1 MIKYEILEDKKI
13 EYERTTLYRVKAL
26 KDFANV
32 KKGDL
37 GGYVENYNNLS
48 QEDNCWIYDNAKV
61 YGNARVYDNAKIY
74 DNAKVH
80 GNSKVYDYAK
90 VFDNAEVYGSA
101 KVFGYAKVFDNAEI
115 FGNAEISGH
124 AKVFDYAEVYNY
136 AKVYDNARVF
146 NHAEVYDDAKIYDNA
161 RVFDYAMVFGNVE
174 IYNDNTIIG
183 KVCCNFENI
192 IEIQNPKGRFVTGI
206 LKDDE
211 IYYSVGC
218 QINITEKEF
227 RYRIENTNRGIEY
240 NPHRLEYYKIIDM
253 IKLYFG
259 K

>member
-1 MIKYEILEDKKI
+1 MIKYEILEDKII
-13 EYERTTLYRVKAL
+13 EYNGKILCKIKAL

-61 YGNARVYDNAKIY
+61 YDDARVF
-74 DNAKVH
+74 
-80 GNSKVYDYAK
+80 GNAK

-115 FGNAEISGH
+115 FGNAEIYGH
-124 AKVFDYAEVYNY
+124 AKVYEYAM
-136 AKVYDNARVF
+136 VF
-146 NHAEVYDDAKIYDNA
+146 ENA

-183 KVCCNFENI
+183 KVCCNFDKI
-192 IEIQNPKGRFVTGI
+192 FEIQNPKGRLVTGI

-218 QINITEKEF
+218 QINITEEEF

-240 NPHRLEYYKIIDM
+240 NPHRVEYYKIIDM

>member
-13 EYERTTLYRVKAL
+13 EYKGKTLYRIRAL
-26 KDFANV
+26 KDFDDV

-37 GGYVENYNNLS
+37 GGYIENHNNLS
-48 QEDNCWIYDNAKV
+48 QKGNCWIYDDAKVYDDARVFGNARVYEDAEVYENAEVFKNAKVYENAGVYENAMVFENAKV
-61 YGNARVYDNAKIY
+61 YGYAKVHE
-74 DNAKVH
+74 NAKVF
-80 GNSKVYDYAK
+80 G
-90 VFDNAEVYGSA
+90 NAEVYGYA
-101 KVFGYAKVFDNAEI
+101 EVFGYT
-115 FGNAEISGH
+115 
-124 AKVFDYAEVYNY
+124 
-136 AKVYDNARVF
+136 
-146 NHAEVYDDAKIYDNA
+146 
-161 RVFDYAMVFGNVE
+161 MVSN
-174 IYNDNTIIG
+174 NTIIG
-183 KVCCNFENI
+183 KVCCNFDKI
-192 IEIQNPKGRFVTGI
+192 FEIQNPKGRLVTGI

-218 QINITEKEF
+218 QINITEEEF

>member
-13 EYERTTLYRVKAL
+13 EYNGKFLCKIKAL

-37 GGYVENYNNLS
+37 GGYIEDYNNLS
-48 QEDNCWIYDNAKV
+48 QRSNCWIFNNAKVYDNARICENARVYEDAEVYENAEVFKNAKVYDNAKV
-61 YGNARVYDNAKIY
+61 YGNAKVYENAGVY
-74 DNAKVH
+74 ENAMVFENAKVY
-80 GNSKVYDYAK
+80 GYAK
-90 VFDNAEVYGSA
+90 VHENAKVYGNAEVYGYA
-101 KVFGYAKVFDNAEI
+101 EVFGYT
-115 FGNAEISGH
+115 
-124 AKVFDYAEVYNY
+124 
-136 AKVYDNARVF
+136 
-146 NHAEVYDDAKIYDNA
+146 
-161 RVFDYAMVFGNVE
+161 MVSN
-174 IYNDNTIIG
+174 NTIIG
-183 KVCCNFENI
+183 KVCCNFDKI
-192 IEIQNPKGRFVTGI
+192 FEIQNPKGRLVTGI

-218 QINITEKEF
+218 QINITEEEF

>member
-13 EYERTTLYRVKAL
+13 EYNGKFLCKIKAL

-61 YGNARVYDNAKIY
+61 
-74 DNAKVH
+74 
-80 GNSKVYDYAK
+80 
-90 VFDNAEVYGSA
+90 FDNAEVYGDA

-124 AKVFDYAEVYNY
+124 AKVFDYAEVYDY
-136 AKVYDNARVF
+136 
-146 NHAEVYDDAKIYDNA
+146 AKIYDNA
-161 RVFDYAMVFGNVE
+161 MVYEYAKVFENARVYGSAMVFGNVE

-183 KVCCNFENI
+183 KVCCNFDKI
-192 IEIQNPKGRFVTGI
+192 FEIQNPKGRLVTGI

-218 QINITEKEF
+218 QINITEEEF